1 MKEFTFLR
9 MTDKLMNNEKAWT
22 DFVKFTQQMHDS
34 FGQDD
39 EEDDSEYEKESYEYY
54 NLNCKYNLL

>member
-1 MKEFTFLR
+1 
-9 MTDKLMNNEKAWT
+9 MNNEKTWT

>member
-1 MKEFTFLR
+1 
-9 MTDKLMNNEKAWT
+9 MTDKLMSNKKTWT

-34 FGQDD
+34 FFQ
-39 EEDDSEYEKESYEYY
+39 EEEDNDDSEYKKESYEYY